1 MCPYWKLNAHN
12 ISLKLTGRSVDCR
25 GLENSIPVTGV
36 RSSSCWRV
44 RCRHGKW
51 SLFFVFT
58 LTSLFLQLHAWG
70 QTASPAA
77 PPTVKTA
84 EQQSNS
90 PPLTNPANGSPV
102 QTIAPEKID
111 PAETLTPDYF
121 IASVSIDAEVVGE
134 RVEME
139 ATVEIVINRDVG
151 WQRIPLRFDQ
161 AHIWSREYSGPGEE
175 APDLVSGNGSE
186 GVSWMLKGK
195 GKHLLKFSM
204 WVPYRRSIIGSQLLF
219 TLPPLSNLFD
229 TKFKLTVPDSTARLR
244 TKPNL
249 EVQNII
255 READQTVFETSVSMN
270 RLDAV
275 WTVPQNNAR
284 VVSKAVTKFHLKPSV
299 DSLLLTADQS
309 IELQQQDAREL
320 VVKLPSD
327 FPLASAE
334 VNQSAVVEIPDRPG
348 WVKIK
353 LNDISSGKVDL
364 HWEFRKQLP
373 QDGERIR
380 IDGLEIE
387 GAAQEAGSIRVD
399 GLEGYRIMPQL
410 SESRLVNRVGL
421 GEMAS
426 SGMDSLNSFYEY
438 LQQPFRLVTEIR
450 PVDPLHSV
458 SLIHELKLGSKKME
472 LKVHQ
477 LIEIERGAESEFT
490 LNWSQF
496 EAEGWTL
503 KSSELSKLTLG
514 GIRTSVDDAGDTITF
529 KLTEP
534 LTNGER
540 LHLVSTFDR
549 SISIDDQNKVKWTFP
564 KVHADQL
571 RGRLF
576 ILQLEDHL
584 EATFDE
590 VSQSSL
596 SPPLNNH
603 HLLQLSEMWG
613 LPDSLK
619 KLLQSPQTSILN
631 ESASGTFQASLTEHE
646 PQFAIHSTV
655 EIQDATPRD
664 LLIYQSFDLN
674 IQYGRIQSLE
684 LSIPKDLMDLLSPAG
699 VAAGISVLF
708 EGEPITLSIIGEVPR
723 IDFPREII
731 GVHSFELQYRFPIDS
746 SKKDQ
751 EIDLPVISLPELPF
765 SQIACLIT
773 PVENVQLLTANSNW
787 IAAQTFPKG
796 PLWIQELENKSIQSI
811 PLQVGGGL
819 SDSAQQYFVE
829 HAYFWTHF
837 EADGR
842 AKTLARFEILSPPS
856 RLVMTIPV
864 NSEFVATIDGESIAE
879 DAISQAEDGS
889 GQVILNLP
897 DGFSDRRVLEFQYLT
912 DSHSPFSFAEQQT
925 FEFPQFAKSVWINET
940 VWEVQLPFGFH
951 LFEYPGLKP
960 LFNWKRHGLVWEREP
975 TATYYKERQSKITG
989 LPDSFRFEQNYYAFR
1004 GFSPVSVVRFRSMNR
1019 SLILLIG
1026 AGFALLLGF
1035 VFYRFPVTRN
1045 VFSLVVLAFVF
1056 AVVSVWYLEPLL
1068 LLLQP
1073 AIIGV
1078 ILALTATLIDLRTN
1092 YGQSDKTTGRSG
1104 KTASSDTL
1112 SGHQRE
1118 VGEGTTRIFNPVP
1131 PSRTDSTT
1139 G

>member
-1 MCPYWKLNAHN
+1 MYSKVRRLHCKN
-12 ISLKLTGRSVDCR
+12 SLVIIFTYIL
-25 GLENSIPVTGV
+25 
-36 RSSSCWRV
+36 
-44 RCRHGKW
+44 
-51 SLFFVFT
+51 LF
-58 LTSLFLQLHAWG
+58 SQLPAWG
-70 QTASPAA
+70 QTSPASA
-77 PPTVKTA
+77 PPTANTTIP
-84 EQQSNS
+84 QSEELPS
-90 PPLTNPANGSPV
+90 TNPANGSSP
-102 QTIAPEKID
+102 QPISPEQID
-111 PAETLTPDYF
+111 PEAALTPDYF
-121 IASVSIDAEVVGE
+121 IASVSIDAEVVGD
-134 RVEME
+134 RVNME
-139 ATVEIVINRDVG
+139 ATVEIVINRDIG

-175 APDLVSGNGSE
+175 APDLASGNGNE

-204 WVPYRRSIIGSQLLF
+204 WVPYRRSVIGSQLLF

-229 TKFKLTVPDSTARLR
+229 TKFKLTVPESTARLR
-244 TKPNL
+244 ARPNL

-255 READQTVFETSVSMN
+255 REDDRTVFETSVSKN

-284 VVSKAVTKFHLKPSV
+284 LVSKAVTKFHLKPSV
-299 DSLLLTADQS
+299 DSLILTADQS
-309 IELQQQDAREL
+309 IELQQQDAKEL
-320 VVKLPSD
+320 IVKLPSD
-327 FPLASAE
+327 FPPASAE
-334 VNQSAVVEIPDRPG
+334 LNQSAVVEIPERPG
-348 WVKIK
+348 WVRVK
-353 LNDISSGKVDL
+353 LNDISSGKVEL
-364 HWEFRKQLP
+364 RWEFRKQLSKA
-373 QDGERIR
+373 GERIL

-387 GAAQEAGSIRVD
+387 GAAQEVGSIRVD
-399 GLEGYRIMPQL
+399 ELKGYRIVPQL

-421 GEMAS
+421 TEMAP

-438 LQQPFRLVTEIR
+438 LQQPFRLVAEIR

-458 SLIHELKLGSKKME
+458 SLIHEFNLGSKKME

-477 LIEIERGAESEFT
+477 LIEVERGSVSEFS
-490 LNWSQF
+490 LDWAQF
-496 EAEGWTL
+496 QTEGWQL
-503 KSSELSKLTLG
+503 KNAEVSKLTLG
-514 GIRTSVDDAGDTITF
+514 GIRTFVDDAGDLITF
-529 KLTEP
+529 KLSEP
-534 LTNGER
+534 LAYGER
-540 LHLVSTFDR
+540 LHLVSTFER
-549 SISIDDQNKVKWTFP
+549 SLSIDDHKQVTWTFP
-564 KVHADQL
+564 NVPADHS
-571 RGRLF
+571 RGSML
-576 ILQLEDHL
+576 ILQLEDQL
-584 EATFDE
+584 EATLNE
-590 VSQSSL
+590 TSQSKL
-596 SPPLNNH
+596 SPPLNKH
-603 HLLQLSEMWG
+603 HLQQLSEMWE
-613 LPDSLK
+613 LSDSLNNS
-619 KLLQSPQTSILN
+619 LQSPQTNLLN
-631 ESASGTFQASLTEHE
+631 HSGSFQASLTEHE
-646 PQFAIHSTV
+646 RKIAIHSTV
-655 EIQDATPRD
+655 EIQEATPRD
-664 LLIYQSFDLN
+664 LLIYQKFDLN

-684 LSIPKDLMDLLSPAG
+684 LSIPQELMDLLSPAG
-699 VAAGISVLF
+699 VAAGLSVVF
-708 EGEPITLSIIGEVPR
+708 EGEPLTLSVIGEVPR
-723 IDFPREII
+723 VSFPREII
-731 GVHSFELQYRFPIDS
+731 GVHSFEIQYRFPIDS
-746 SKKDQ
+746 DILDQ
-751 EIDLPVISLPELPF
+751 RLELPVISVFQFPL

-773 PVENVQLLTANSNW
+773 PVENVQLLTANSDW

-856 RLVMTIPV
+856 RLVMTLPI
-864 NSEFVATIDGESIAE
+864 NSEFVARIDGESIAE
-879 DAISQAEDGS
+879 DAIIRAEDGS

-897 DGFSDRRVLEFQYLT
+897 DGISDRRIIEFQYLT
-912 DSHSPFSFAEQQT
+912 ESHSPFSFSEQQT

-975 TATYYKERQSKITG
+975 NAQYQKERHSKITD
-989 LPDSFRFEQNYYAFR
+989 LPESFRFEQNFYAFR
-1004 GFSPVSVVRFRSMNR
+1004 GFSPVSAVRFRSMNR

-1045 VFSLVVLAFVF
+1045 VFSLVVLAFIF

-1092 YGQSDKTTGRSG
+1092 HGQPDQTTGRSG
-1104 KTASSDTL
+1104 KSKSIDAL
-1112 SGHQRE
+1112 SGHLNE
-1118 VGEGTTRIFNPVP
+1118 VGEGTTRIFNPIP
-1131 PSRTDSTT
+1131 PGRTDSTT